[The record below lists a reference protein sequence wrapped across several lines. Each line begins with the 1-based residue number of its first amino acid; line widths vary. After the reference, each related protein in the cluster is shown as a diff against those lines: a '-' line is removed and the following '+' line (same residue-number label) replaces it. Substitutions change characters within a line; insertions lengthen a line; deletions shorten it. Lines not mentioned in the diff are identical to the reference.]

1 MKKIKNQCFLVLAA
15 LLWGA
20 AFVAQSKGGEEIG
33 AYTFNCVRS
42 FIGSAFLVPV
52 VFIRDKY
59 SSDSVVPVTGAD
71 KKRLLVGGICCGA
84 VLFAATNL
92 QQLGLNYGTPAG
104 KAGFLT
110 ACYIVLVPIIGMIF
124 GRKCHLNVW
133 ISVGITVVGL
143 YLLCINGSFGV
154 QTSDI
159 LVLLCA
165 LAFSFH
171 ILVIDRFSP
180 LLDGVRLSCVQFFVC
195 GLLSA
200 IPMVVF
206 ELLPDPSAWIASFAS
221 SDAWIPLLYAGICSC
236 GIAYTLQILG
246 QKETDP
252 TVASLLMS
260 LESVF
265 SVLSGWV
272 ILGEKLTAKELCG
285 CLLIFTA
292 VVLAQ
297 LPVERLKKR

>member
-1 MKKIKNQCFLVLAA
+1 MKKFKNQSFLVLAA
-15 LLWGA
+15 LLWGI

-42 FIGSAFLVPV
+42 FIGSAFLIPV

-59 SSDSVVPVTGAD
+59 SSDSVVPVTKAD
-71 KKRLLVGGICCGA
+71 KKRLLVGGLCCGA

-110 ACYIVLVPIIGMIF
+110 ACYIVLVPVIGMFF
-124 GRKCHLNVW
+124 GKKCHLNVW
-133 ISVGITVVGL
+133 VSVAVTVVGL
-143 YLLCINGSFGV
+143 YLLCINGGFGV
-154 QTSDI
+154 QMSDV
-159 LVLLCA
+159 LVMLCA
-165 LAFSFH
+165 LVFSFH
-171 ILVIDRFSP
+171 ILTIDHFSP
-180 LLDGVRLSCVQFFVC
+180 LVDGVRLSCVQFFVC

-200 IPMVVF
+200 VPMVIF
-206 ELLPDPSAWIASFAS
+206 ELLPDPSAWITAFAS
-221 SDAWIPLLYAGICSC
+221 PDAWIPLLYAGICSC

-246 QKETDP
+246 QKGTDP

-265 SVLSGWV
+265 SVLAGWV

-285 CLLIFTA
+285 CALIFIS

-297 LPVERLKKR
+297 LPFEKLKKR